1 MRTILSYNEHI
12 KNKEVMNMTFA
23 EKLKSIRKQAGMSQE
38 KLAEKLGVSRQAVTK
53 WETDAGIP
61 DIENIMAIS
70 ALFDL
75 SIDELLSNEKGTKNR
90 QNIFLRVLQSTILT
104 NRNAMI

>member
-1 MRTILSYNEHI
+1 
-12 KNKEVMNMTFA
+12 MTFA

-61 DIENIMAIS
+61 DIENIMAM
-70 ALFDL
+70 LDL
-75 SIDELLSNEKGTKNR
+75 L
-90 QNIFLRVLQSTILT
+90 
-104 NRNAMI
+104 

>member
-1 MRTILSYNEHI
+1 
-12 KNKEVMNMTFA
+12 MTFA

-75 SIDELLSNEKGTKNR
+75 SIDELLSNEKGTKKR